1 MENIVLG
8 KYIGIIEPEP
18 IKEAMESAYN
28 AVKVLT
34 PEDKHKRLLDELDE
48 EALSYL
54 EECGKWGDITNSI
67 IYAFFKAAQE
77 IVSMY
82 GPKNHQLT
90 FYVNCRDSHLMD
102 YSNGEYE
109 EIY

>member
-1 MENIVLG
+1 MENILLG
-8 KYIGIIEPEP
+8 KSIGIIEPEP
-18 IKEAMESAYN
+18 IEKAMGSAYN
-28 AVKVLT
+28 SVKMLT
-34 PEDKHKRLLDELDE
+34 PEDQHKRLLDELDE

-54 EECGKWGDITNSI
+54 EECGKWDDITNSI
-67 IYAFFKAAQE
+67 IYTFFDAARG

-102 YSNGEYE
+102 YHDGEYDE
-109 EIY
+109 M